1 LNKETPDPASD
12 PLHFQP
18 SLVRMQNEPPAPLG
32 RAVLWALLALLAGLM
47 LWTTFGQLDI
57 VAVAE
62 GKLVPAS
69 YLKIVQPVEQG
80 VVKEIL
86 VTEGQEV
93 RAGQVLMRMDANLS
107 EADIKA
113 MQAEYDNKSLALRR
127 IDAQLSGAP
136 LTRRAGDPYAL
147 YAQVAAQYQANRT
160 SYESVISQERS
171 VLDKAQN
178 DLAAAQEVKSKLT
191 QILPHY
197 RAQEQAFEKLEKD
210 GFAGRI
216 MFTDKQRERIEKE
229 QDLKAQE
236 YAIKSAGST
245 IAQSEKKIAQIT
257 AEYRRQLQTERMDV
271 SAQFE
276 KAEQELTKQQHRH
289 EYLELKAPQDGTVKD
304 LATHTAGTVTTTGT
318 ILMTLVPQDE
328 TLRAEVWVSNQD
340 AGFVRTQQPAKIK
353 LAAFTFQK
361 YGMVDGA
368 VQQINTDSSE
378 VPGGA
383 QEKSDN
389 SSRARPATPLAYRAL
404 VDLKQQYLEADGV
417 RHRLTAGM
425 QVSAEIKLGTR
436 TVLEYLFSPVTKAFH
451 EAARER

>member
-1 LNKETPDPASD
+1 
-12 PLHFQP
+12 
-18 SLVRMQNEPPAPLG
+18 M
-32 RAVLWALLALLAGLM
+32 
-47 LWTTFGQLDI
+47 
-57 VAVAE
+57 
-62 GKLVPAS
+62 
-69 YLKIVQPVEQG
+69 
-80 VVKEIL
+80 
-86 VTEGQEV
+86 
-93 RAGQVLMRMDANLS
+93 
-107 EADIKA
+107 
-113 MQAEYDNKSLALRR
+113 
-127 IDAQLSGAP
+127 
-136 LTRRAGDPYAL
+136 
-147 YAQVAAQYQANRT
+147 
-160 SYESVISQERS
+160 
-171 VLDKAQN
+171 LDKAQN
-178 DLAAAQEVKSKLT
+178 DLAAAREVKSKLT

-236 YAIKSAGST
+236 YAIKSAEST

-257 AEYRRQLQTERMDV
+257 AEYRRQLQTERMEV

-289 EYLELKAPQDGTVKD
+289 EYLELKAPQEGTIKD
-304 LATHTAGTVTTTGT
+304 LATHTAGTVTTPGT
-318 ILMTLVPQDE
+318 ILMTLVPKDE

-361 YGMVDGA
+361 YGMVDGE

-378 VPGGA
+378 MPGGA
-383 QEKSDN
+383 QEKSD
-389 SSRARPATPLAYRAL
+389 SSRAKPTTPLAYRAL
-404 VDLKQQYLEADGV
+404 VDLKQQFLEADGV
-417 RHRLTAGM
+417 RYRLTAGM